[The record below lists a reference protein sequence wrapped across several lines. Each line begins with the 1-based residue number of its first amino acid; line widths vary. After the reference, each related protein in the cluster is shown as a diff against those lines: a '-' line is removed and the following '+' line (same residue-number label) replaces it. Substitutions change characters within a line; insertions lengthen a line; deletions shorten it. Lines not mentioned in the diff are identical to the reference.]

1 MDEEKGRLPDA
12 EKDWAF
18 EESQRRESWKT
29 PEVYLE
35 KLSAFSRM
43 LRLAGLSV
51 SPRETED
58 ASRLLIDLGLENRE
72 QVKTALRTV
81 YAKSREEQL
90 TFDRTFDGFFISEE
104 KMRQQAKE
112 QMERERE
119 LQQHRQEAE
128 EELQLNGQPM
138 DLDESQRETY
148 AAMPE
153 EARQRLRNFMEKY
166 RGTAERNPKLYG
178 DFIHSVFARAIME
191 QQMLMENAGLGGQEV
206 DPEIGLMYREISEFQ
221 DTEIPKA
228 IEIIQSVARQI
239 NGELSMKRKAGGHT
253 GKLDFRR
260 TIRKGLETGG
270 SLYHLRY
277 RKKRAHR
284 KHLVLLC
291 DVSGSMVQFSEFA
304 LRFIQSLNQVSDN
317 SRVFLFSET
326 MTEADAFQLQNMDLF
341 RGFVKDSGLFGRGT
355 DLGTA
360 LEQLCSQKIPA
371 LNASTTLLI
380 LSDTKTID
388 QPRAVRAL
396 QEAKRQAGRVIW
408 LNPIPEGKWK
418 YLGSVQT
425 MAAICPMV
433 SCSTLRELA
442 GACRRLVQNT

>member
-1 MDEEKGRLPDA
+1 MAEPD
-12 EKDWAF
+12 
-18 EESQRRESWKT
+18 
-29 PEVYLE
+29 VYLE

-43 LRLAGLSV
+43 LRLEGLAV
-51 SPRETED
+51 SPKETED
-58 ASRLLIDLGLENRE
+58 AARLLIELGFSDR
-72 QVKTALRTV
+72 QRVKTALRTV

-90 TFDRTFDGFFISEE
+90 TFDRVFDGFFISEE

-119 LQQHRQEAE
+119 MAKNREAAE

-138 DLDESQRETY
+138 DLSEQQRETY

-153 EARQRLRNFMEKY
+153 EARQKLRSFMEKY

-178 DFIHSVFARAIME
+178 DFIHSVFARTILE
-191 QQMLMENAGLGGQEV
+191 QQMLMENAGLGGMEA
-206 DPEIGLMYREISEFQ
+206 DPDIGILYRDISDFK

-228 IEIIQSVARQI
+228 IEIIQAVARQI
-239 NGELSMKRKAGGHT
+239 NGELSAKRRAGGHS

-270 SLYHLRY
+270 SFHRLKY

-284 KHLVLLC
+284 KQLVLLC

-304 LRFIQSLNQVSDN
+304 LRFIQSLNQVSD
-317 SRVFLFSET
+317 SSKVFLFSET
-326 MTEADAFQLQNMDLF
+326 MVEADPFKLQNMDLF
-341 RGFVKDSGLFGRGT
+341 RDFVRESGIYGKGT
-355 DLGTA
+355 DLGSA
-360 LEQLCSQKIPA
+360 LAQLCGKNPSV
-371 LNASTTLLI
+371 LSSGTTLLI

-388 QPRAVRAL
+388 QPRALAAL
-396 QEAKRQAGRVIW
+396 QEAKRMAGRVIF
-408 LNPIPEGKWK
+408 LNPIPENKWPYVK
-418 YLGSVQT
+418 SIQT
-425 MAAICPMV
+425 MASVCAMV

-442 GACRRLVQNT
+442 AACRRLAGS